1 MNACPERNLLHF
13 FATGSRSSWAQGT
26 ASLTFGH
33 AGHNYLRGPYRDAA
47 ATEPW
52 IHLQEPETWHALGFF
67 RRPQTRNAFRYLL
80 LQVDP
85 DELEAALWKWVTD
98 GLGLQLSEDDLQAVS
113 LDGKTLRG
121 AFTEHQRAM
130 HVLAILDQQTGCIL
144 NQTVMDPVTNEAKAS
159 LKMLT
164 EMVVKGRVVVAD
176 AMFCQRDVCQEILD
190 SGGDY
195 YVIVKDNQPDPK
207 NVTLSREVQNAFVES
222 KAFSPSREEKVA

>member
-13 FATGSRSSWAQGT
+13 LQQIPDPRGRQGQRHSLSAMLATIICAVLSGCRGYRAIAQ
-26 ASLTFGH
+26 
-33 AGHNYLRGPYRDAA
+33 
-47 ATEPW
+47 W
-52 IHLQEPETWHALGFF
+52 IHLQEPETCHALGYF
-67 RRPQTRNAFRYLL
+67 RRPPTRNAFRYLL

-85 DELEAALWKWVTD
+85 EELEAALWKWVTE
-98 GLGLQLSEDDLQAVS
+98 GLGLQLSDDDLQAVS

-144 NQTVMDPVTNEAKAS
+144 NQTVMDPTTNEAKAS

-176 AMFCQRDVCQEILD
+176 AMFCQRDVCQKILD

-195 YVIVKDNQPDPK
+195 YVIVKDNQPSVK
-207 NVTLSREVQNAFVES
+207 REVQNAFVES